1 MPATRR
7 RGGSAAHPDHLRRW
21 LGSCRFRA
29 ENTPASLRTEAFGSA
44 PGSSATLAR
53 ELSFS
58 SRKHAGIIADRGVRQ
73 RTQIIC
79 DVGSGA
85 VVFSPGLRSAL
96 RSAQRKRPF
105 FNAASAHRDTRRS
118 TRPRAARKTKNRP
131 SRAAAP
137 DRRPNASRRAAS
149 AGPHPT
155 GRVRRAVRSSRR
167 RPGRRHR
174 RCPARCRR
182 ARSAPRPRPPSTGS

>member
-1 MPATRR
+1 MQSVFTPATRR

-21 LGSCRFRA
+21 LRSFRFRTG
-29 ENTPASLRTEAFGSA
+29 NTPASLRAGTSA
-44 PGSSATLAR
+44 AHLNLAATLAR
-53 ELSFS
+53 GLSVSRPGTPEL
-58 SRKHAGIIADRGVRQ
+58 R
-73 RTQIIC
+73 
-79 DVGSGA
+79 
-85 VVFSPGLRSAL
+85 PAL

-105 FNAASAHRDTRRS
+105 FNAASAYRDTRRS
-118 TRPRAARKTKNRP
+118 ARPRAARKTKNRP

-137 DRRPNASRRAAS
+137 DRRPNASRPAAS
-149 AGPHPT
+149 ARPHQP
-155 GRVRRAVRSSRR
+155 GRIRQAVRSSHR

>member
-1 MPATRR
+1 MQSVFTPATRR
-7 RGGSAAHPDHLRRW
+7 RGGSAAPPDHLRRW
-21 LGSCRFRA
+21 LRGFRFRTGNA
-29 ENTPASLRTEAFGSA
+29 PVSLRTEAFGSA

-58 SRKHAGIIADRGVRQ
+58 HPDSVRRCARLSENDRFSTPHLRTATPAAPHGPGPHEKRKTALRGLPSRTGVR
-73 RTQIIC
+73 TQ
-79 DVGSGA
+79 A
-85 VVFSPGLRSAL
+85 
-96 RSAQRKRPF
+96 
-105 FNAASAHRDTRRS
+105 
-118 TRPRAARKTKNRP
+118 
-131 SRAAAP
+131 
-137 DRRPNASRRAAS
+137 